1 MKNILLPSEK
11 LYKTILTEKIKL
23 LVKRMMQKTH
33 LYEDSG
39 LNTSNPLNYVF
50 KSRKYPLQHK
60 DLMQFEKDSLELIK
74 IVKFK
79 EVKNKLL
86 DELCID
92 I

>member
-23 LVKRMMQKTH
+23 LVKRMMQKAH